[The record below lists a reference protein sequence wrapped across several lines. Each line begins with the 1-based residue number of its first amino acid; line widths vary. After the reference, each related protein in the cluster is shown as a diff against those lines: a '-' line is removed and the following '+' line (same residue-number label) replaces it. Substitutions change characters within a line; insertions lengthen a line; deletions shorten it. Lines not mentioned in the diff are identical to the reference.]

1 MLWGCAEGS
10 RSVAAQSVAYMWL
23 MRASVSLRSDWL
35 NCCCRLGLPWQQAF
49 RWLYGLVG
57 GIVLGG
63 GAAISECSQKLLSCL
78 HVLLIPVNSCEGMRY
93 SGSPAGPVS
102 LQHNLGV
109 ASHCEIHY
117 ECQSRTRVPECFFTY
132 CCQAVYQCGPYWV
145 QLNADGLQSTD
156 TVSVCGL
163 PGAGCQLFVTVMS
176 CEADVLHSTWGCVS
190 LLMLFLACKAGRLLL
205 SATGQAF
212 LLLVCH
218 LCGELESQLLHC

>member
-1 MLWGCAEGS
+1 MLLRRVLRTC
-10 RSVAAQSVAYMWL
+10 WL
-23 MRASVSLRSDWL
+23 MRASVSLRSDWV

-49 RWLYGLVG
+49 RWLCGWGCLVG

-117 ECQSRTRVPECFFTY
+117 ECQSRTRVPECFFYLLLPSSLSMRPVLGPT
-132 CCQAVYQCGPYWV
+132 QCGRPAKHGHCVCVWV
-145 QLNADGLQSTD
+145 TW
-156 TVSVCGL
+156 CWL
-163 PGAGCQLFVTVMS
+163 PAFCDSNVM
-176 CEADVLHSTWGCVS
+176 
-190 LLMLFLACKAGRLLL
+190 
-205 SATGQAF
+205 
-212 LLLVCH
+212 
-218 LCGELESQLLHC
+218 